1 MDIRTGKSKARI
13 FTIRVN
19 LQSFV
24 KYFYQVQD
32 QLQAFQESEADEI
45 LEMIAIYTLED
56 IKTNNIQLDVYPCVR
71 ICICIYEHK
80 CTMLYMGMY
89 MHKLRQGPV

>member
-1 MDIRTGKSKARI
+1 MYKVKVLHNGWIYVPGKVKILKPRI

-45 LEMIAIYTLED
+45 LEMVAIYTGRYQ
-56 IKTNNIQLDVYPCVR
+56 N
-71 ICICIYEHK
+71 
-80 CTMLYMGMY
+80 
-89 MHKLRQGPV
+89 